1 MLFIFHLPVFSRYF
15 ACTRQEVGTQTLEV
29 PRENTSHSDSLY
41 TVTRLEYTW
50 KQINVTNVSHVILQ
64 ACENMLNMIPAYQ
77 HVYIRI
83 RSYIFTLKKLTNIS
97 IGVIYSI
104 HLHEN
109 VMFLLNVM

>member
-15 ACTRQEVGTQTLEV
+15 PCTRQEVGTQTLEV

-64 ACENMLNMIPAYQ
+64 ACGNMLNMIPENQ
-77 HVYIRI
+77 HVYK
-83 RSYIFTLKKLTNIS
+83 SMYFHIFTLKKKI
-97 IGVIYSI
+97 
-104 HLHEN
+104 
-109 VMFLLNVM
+109 